1 MRRAALSGLIV
12 AVGLL
17 TTSARP
23 AEEAAMPMRYKR
35 NPRDPWPKLLM
46 FGVMKPAYLRD
57 HAAEWVSC
65 GFHGVLFHMGDWSQ
79 DVWAVDGDPS
89 TVGRQDAFFKDVESC
104 NKVGAPLGIDSN
116 FITFAYYQHL
126 PDWFDDTAWQ
136 AKAAKYEQTAL
147 FARDSGCRGVAV
159 DMEYVAEQYEPD
171 WEGPP
176 GQGNRGHS
184 EASLR
189 AKARA
194 RGFQLAEALLR
205 GFPRMVLLVLP
216 EGPIFYGPLCGEMI
230 GGMVEAL
237 AAHDAPGG
245 LHLLTEASYTQADV
259 RWLLTYP
266 IRVENAL
273 WPYLSLRARRYWRAK
288 CALALG
294 QWPLSADHEVR
305 DEQGNLVRWPNDK
318 KPNLTVEEFRQQTAA
333 CRMVSGR
340 YHWVYMHGAAWWNLT
355 AEEAAKYP
363 GSGDS
368 VAPVAN
374 IAEYRRVS
382 GEGLVFD
389 EPQFQSLA
397 AMALK
402 GETERLTRLFGAVP
416 EWCIIGPFDNADG
429 KGFSAVYP
437 PEKRIDLKAAHRGKD
452 GLVRWR
458 LEKSAPP
465 FGEVNLR
472 SAISREPWVA
482 AYAACWVK
490 CDRPR
495 TVQMRLGS
503 DDDVVVWIG
512 SREVWRKEI
521 VRGLKPD
528 EDIVPISLPA
538 GTTPILLKVCQ
549 RRGAWGFMLRFTDET
564 GQPAKNIAFS
574 TKPR

>member
-1 MRRAALSGLIV
+1 
-12 AVGLL
+12 
-17 TTSARP
+17 
-23 AEEAAMPMRYKR
+23 MPLHYKR
-35 NPRDPWPKLLM
+35 NPRDPWPKLIL

-57 HAAEWVSC
+57 HAKEWASY
-65 GFHGVLFHMGDWSQ
+65 GFHGVLFHIGDWSQ
-79 DVWAVDGDPS
+79 DVWAVDGDPG
-89 TVGRQDAFFKDVESC
+89 TVGRQDAFFKDVASC

-116 FITFAYYQHL
+116 FITFAYYKHL
-126 PDWFDDTAWQ
+126 PDWFDNAAWK

-147 FARDSGCRGVAV
+147 FARESRCRGVAV
-159 DMEYVAEQYEPD
+159 DMEYVSEQYEPD
-171 WEGPP
+171 WE
-176 GQGNRGHS
+176 GNRGHS

-230 GGMVEAL
+230 GGMVDAL

-245 LHLLTEASYTQADV
+245 LDLLTEMSYTQADV

-266 IRVENAL
+266 VRVEEAL
-273 WPYLSLRARRYWRAK
+273 WPFLSARARRYWRAK

-305 DEQGNLVRWPNDK
+305 DAQGNLVRWPNDK

-333 CRMVSGR
+333 CRMVSKR

-355 AEEAAKYP
+355 SEEAAKYP

-368 VAPVAN
+368 VPPVEN
-374 IAEYRRVS
+374 IADYRRVS
-382 GEGLVFD
+382 REGLVFAD
-389 EPQFQSLA
+389 PQLQSLGE
-397 AMALK
+397 MALK
-402 GETERLTRLFGAVP
+402 GETARLTRLFGAVP
-416 EWCIIGPFDNADG
+416 EWWVIGPFDNADG
-429 KGFSAVYP
+429 KGFRAVYP
-437 PEKRIDLKAAHRGKD
+437 PEKRIDLKASHRGK
-452 GLVRWR
+452 GGPVRWK
-458 LEKSAPP
+458 LEKSGPP

-472 SAISREPWVA
+472 SAISREPWVV

-490 CDRPR
+490 SDRPR
-495 TVQMRLGS
+495 AVQMRLGS

-528 EDIVPISLPA
+528 EDIVPVSLPA
-538 GTTPILLKVCQ
+538 GTAPILVKVCQ
-549 RRGAWGFMLRFTDET
+549 RLGAWAFALRFTDQS
-564 GQPAKNIAFS
+564 GQPAKGLTFS
-574 TKPR
+574 TKAPR